1 MSSTTKGI
9 ITVVTVLAVGYAAY
23 YFLLWDKKAFY
34 AKKIEAAGKH
44 GSASSLIQI
53 LGEDFLKQWY
63 KAVKKGSDSF
73 LYQGKT
79 YNTQGGKLK

>member
-1 MSSTTKGI
+1 MTSTTKGI
-9 ITVVTVLAVGYAAY
+9 VTVLTVVAVGYAAY

-34 AKKIEAAGKH
+34 AKKIVGAGKH
-44 GSASSLIQI
+44 GNEGDLKT
-53 LGEDFLKQWY
+53 LGEGYLTEWY

-73 LYQGKT
+73 TFEGKT

>member
-34 AKKIEAAGKH
+34 AKKIVAAGKH
-44 GSASSLIQI
+44 GSESDLKT
-53 LGEDFLKQWY
+53 LGEGYLKEWY
-63 KAVKKGSDSF
+63 KSVKKGSDSF
-73 LYQGKT
+73 TFEGKT
-79 YNTQGGKLK
+79 YNTQGGRLK